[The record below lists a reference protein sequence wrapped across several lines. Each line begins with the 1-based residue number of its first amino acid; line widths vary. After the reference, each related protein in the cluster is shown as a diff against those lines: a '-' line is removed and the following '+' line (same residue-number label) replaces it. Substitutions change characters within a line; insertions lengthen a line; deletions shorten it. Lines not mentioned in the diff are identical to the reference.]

1 MRTAVILSLSAIVVL
16 LAMPTTAGAQMAL
29 GWQSSSS
36 VEGISLKKEISPTI
50 TVQGVIGYVSLKI
63 DDPEIEE
70 NGYTEKLDM
79 TLGVSAWVL
88 GARGLFTLV
97 EHEHMDVY
105 AGGGLSYYLLGADLE
120 MDGDN
125 VELSGGALGLNV
137 VTGVEFRFEE
147 LPNLAFNSEIGFNYI
162 ALNDMDLGSDY
173 GDATLSPNTSMKN
186 FFLGGGIHYYF

>member
-1 MRTAVILSLSAIVVL
+1 MRTAVFLSLIAIVVL

-36 VEGISLKKEISPTI
+36 VEGISLKKEVSPTI
-50 TVQGVIGYVSLKI
+50 TLQGVVGYVSLKI

-70 NGYTEKLDM
+70 GGHTEKLDM
-79 TLGVSAWVL
+79 TLGVSAWVV
-88 GARGLFTLV
+88 GARGLFTLI

-105 AGGGLSYYLLGADLE
+105 AGGGLSYYLLGADLA
-120 MDGDN
+120 MGGDN
-125 VELSGGALGLNV
+125 AELSGSALGFNL
-137 VTGVEFRFEE
+137 VTGVEFRFQE

-162 ALNDMDLGSDY
+162 GLNDMDVETDY